1 MKLQH
6 KMAKQKK
13 ALGRGLSAILSN
25 PKSDITQNT
34 TKSINS
40 TPFGTVGQIK
50 LNTIQVNPFQPRTQF
65 NNKALKE
72 LALSIK
78 ELGVIQPITVRKL
91 GYDKFQ
97 LISGERRFRASKL
110 VGLETIPAFIR
121 VANDQEM
128 LEMALVENIQ
138 RKNLDAL
145 EIALSYQLLI
155 NECQLTQEKLSQR
168 VGKKRSTVS
177 NYLRLLRLNPIIQA
191 GIQDQIIGIGHAKT
205 LLNIEDEKKQL
216 ELYKNIITNSL
227 SVRQTESLSKKL
239 KSLDIRQTNKSLTS
253 YKIPLPYSIQKLS
266 NKFERKTNCKSEIY
280 MQKSGNG
287 KLIISFKNEEQ
298 LKHLIECLLSE

>member
-1 MKLQH
+1 MSKE
-6 KMAKQKK
+6 KK

-25 PKSDITQNT
+25 PKTDITQT
-34 TKSINS
+34 ATKNLTATPLGSVGKIN
-40 TPFGTVGQIK
+40 
-50 LNTIQVNPFQPRTQF
+50 LNTIQVNPFQPRTHF
-65 NNKALKE
+65 NKEALKE

-91 GYDKFQ
+91 GYDKYQ

-110 VGLETIPAFIR
+110 AGLNTIPAYIR

-155 NECQLTQEKLSQR
+155 DECQLTQEKLSQR

-191 GIQDQIIGIGHAKT
+191 GIQDEMIGIGHAKT
-205 LLNIEDEKKQL
+205 LLNIEDENQQL
-216 ELYKNIITNSL
+216 QLYKNIITNSL
-227 SVRQTESLSKKL
+227 SVRQTETIAKKL
-239 KSLDIRQTNKSLTS
+239 KSSDDGQINKSNSLHKT
-253 YKIPLPYSIQKLS
+253 PPPFSIQHLS
-266 NKFERKTNCKSEIY
+266 KEFERITNCKTEIN
-280 MQKSGNG
+280 MQKNGKG
-287 KLIISFKNEEQ
+287 KLIVSFKNEQQ
-298 LKHLIECLLSE
+298 LQHLIECLQSE

>member
-1 MKLQH
+1 
-6 KMAKQKK
+6 MAKQKK

-25 PKSDITQNT
+25 PKTDITQT
-34 TKSINS
+34 ATKNLIS
-40 TPFGTVGQIK
+40 TPLGSVGKIK
-50 LNTIQVNPFQPRTQF
+50 LNTIQVNPFQPRTHF
-65 NNKALKE
+65 NKEALKE

-91 GYDKFQ
+91 GYDKYQ

-110 VGLETIPAFIR
+110 AGLNTIPAYIR

-155 NECQLTQEKLSQR
+155 DECQLTQEKLSQR
-168 VGKKRSTVS
+168 VGKKRSTVT

-191 GIQDQIIGIGHAKT
+191 GIQDEMIGIGHAKT
-205 LLNIEDEKKQL
+205 LLNIENENQQL

-227 SVRQTESLSKKL
+227 SVRQTESIAKKL
-239 KSLDIRQTNKSLTS
+239 KSSDDGQINKSNLTD
-253 YKIPLPYSIQKLS
+253 KTPPPFSIQQLS
-266 NKFERKTNCKSEIY
+266 NEFERITSCKTEIN
-280 MQKSGNG
+280 MQKNGKG
-287 KLIISFKNEEQ
+287 KLIVSFKNEEQ
-298 LKHLIECLLSE
+298 LQQLIECLQSE